1 MRSIVDFFSLPMSSV
16 HPHPK
21 FWNHLPSDPAYKPE
35 TMGATERLDELR
47 VLIPF
52 TTLLAAI
59 RSGAGMTRDGLLD
72 IEGNLSRIP

>member
-1 MRSIVDFFSLPMSSV
+1 
-16 HPHPK
+16 
-21 FWNHLPSDPAYKPE
+21 
-35 TMGATERLDELR
+35 MGATERLDELR

-59 RSGAGMTRDGLLD
+59 RSGTGMTRDGLLD